1 MVAGVEYLGQKYR
14 SSVDFPHS
22 VDRMEGEKRKNN
34 LKDMCKTLGNKT
46 RQKEPGCTEDLLDCL
61 GRRMSCLGY
70 SMHVILCLYSVF
82 LNLDFILES
91 TGEL

>member
-46 RQKEPGCTEDLLDCL
+46 RQKESYPGVEAEIYQRELDLK
-61 GRRMSCLGY
+61 
-70 SMHVILCLYSVF
+70 
-82 LNLDFILES
+82 
-91 TGEL
+91 